1 MAESVSVYDLVQ
13 NARLSVYYGEEFL
26 KTRRISTSDISRPGL
41 ELTGF
46 FNYYP
51 AKRVQLLGITEI
63 SYANR
68 MEPEKLLEV
77 MQEMCRPETPAFV
90 ISTQLDPP
98 EELLQA
104 AKQAHIPV
112 LGTKLTTSR
121 VLSNMTNYLEDELA
135 ERKSLH
141 GVLVDVY
148 GLGLLITGDS
158 GIGKSETALE
168 LVKRGHRLIA
178 DDRVEVYQQ
187 DEQTLMGTAP
197 AILQHLL
204 EIRGIG
210 IIDVMTLFGTGAV
223 RSRTKVALIVNL
235 ANYSKDDKYDRL
247 GNGTENVQ
255 IFDVQVPKITIPV
268 RTGRNLAIIIEAA
281 AMNFRAQSMGYD
293 ATATFDRNLNNL
305 IKQNSESDTSEEQKN
320 EKIIEQN
327 EAAIAPETQSTD
339 DGETKTDKE

>member
-1 MAESVSVYDLVQ
+1 MADSVSVYDLVK
-13 NARLSVYYGEEFL
+13 NSRLTVYYGEEYL
-26 KTRRISTSDISRPGL
+26 KERKISTSDISRPGL

-63 SYANR
+63 SYAK
-68 MEPEKLLEV
+68 KLKHEQLLTY
-77 MQEMCRPETPAFV
+77 MREMCQPETPAFV

-98 EELLQA
+98 EELIEA
-104 AKQAHIPV
+104 ASEAHIPV

-121 VLSNMTNYLEDELA
+121 VLSNMTNYLDDELA

-148 GLGLLITGDS
+148 GLGILITGDS

-197 AILQHLL
+197 TILQHLL

-223 RSRTKVALIVNL
+223 RSRTKVSFIIHL
-235 ANYSKDDKYDRL
+235 ANYSKEEAYDRL
-247 GNGTENVQ
+247 GNDTENVS

-268 RTGRNLAIIIEAA
+268 KTGRNLAIIIEAA
-281 AMNFRAQSMGYD
+281 AMNFRAKSMGYD
-293 ATATFDRNLNNL
+293 ATETFDRNLNKL
-305 IKQNSESDTSEEQKN
+305 IQKN
-320 EKIIEQN
+320 GQEDTNELKHDVEITKDN
-327 EAAIAPETQSTD
+327 EAALKNDHDEK
-339 DGETKTDKE
+339 TKGAKE